1 MITLFGM
8 SNETTTANLLRF
20 ATTSA
25 IKGTVSYE
33 HLGSTSQEPADST
46 RLAFGEC
53 FPTATAAD
61 WAFVVAA
68 YGATVRAAAKVAA

>member
-1 MITLFGM
+1 MTTLV
-8 SNETTTANLLRF
+8 
-20 ATTSA
+20 
-25 IKGTVSYE
+25 TVIDS
-33 HLGSTSQEPADST
+33 EPCAPPSGAWTID
-46 RLAFGEC
+46 GEC